1 MPPKAVKDKVTGNK
15 SCVGRD
21 ITPLQNYAVDGLLPK
36 GFLAN
41 MLAQSGYLSAFDAH
55 PAFNECEFSFPS
67 SDWFAVYVLDEDGE
81 YFYDM
86 STGEAQA
93 GKLYFKIKIENNV
106 PSIDMSTAT
115 FTIPTELINKSPCA
129 INDKGK
135 CGVPAK
141 TPGSTPR
148 ASPSATPRASPAPKA
163 LKKSPAPEIVEIP
176 DKITEAVVEALQVG
190 IPQTKGSIKTA
201 VSREE
206 AEKMDK
212 KTMIDWMSKHM
223 YSKDIFNCLRSSTL
237 SEQDLNRLNELE
249 SDLGGAVPMDE
260 TDTADIEAMMASAT
274 LGPGVVEQMFRK
286 ITRES
291 IKKDIT
297 GLPKQAKAEAVVGL
311 CRRIGLDYQIIQT
324 ARGIRIQAPDMA
336 SLSIEDA
343 LDECAKAEAIQ
354 MRLMLNDKLL
364 KAQGRA
370 RGMVSRPAPFKSTA
384 SQTQKL
390 ALIIDDLN
398 ELIQEGAFEDLGAA
412 MDSAGIEV
420 EVRGDGIYR
429 NGKHITGEDMEDLID
444 ETALSYIK
452 KHNIHFGKKRSKI
465 RSNFKLAAKKCNG
478 KRKICMKITNL
489 YRKTRF
495 GSGVPP
501 AVKAAMNDFKKRVI
515 SDLTS
520 KETILQLKTIM
531 FDPKIIKNPKI
542 IKTVIPLLTEFL
554 QAKLLKISVG
564 FVDVINKQS
573 GELKIQLSDE
583 LASII
588 KINITKSSLKVP
600 PPFTAAA
607 IPAAT
612 IIKMILPINKM
623 SKEVVSYVIDKIVNS
638 GTKILTDLTNKS
650 TAILTNISN
659 SSTETLNK
667 VLFGARKCKRTKNI
681 QSNFKCAA
689 KKCKGTSNYRKCMK
703 TTLRKMYRKPSF
715 GKKRK
720 VSKSPR
726 KTVYRLSP
734 TRKSPRISATSV
746 PLRTVEKGVDG
757 NMWIVKKTVTGVKR
771 WVKK

>member
-1 MPPKAVKDKVTGNK
+1 MPPRVAKIQGKWTGNV

-21 ITPLQNYAVDGLLPK
+21 ITPLQNYAVNGLLPK

-41 MLAQSGYLSAFDAH
+41 MLAQSGYLNAFDAQ

-86 STGEAQA
+86 STGQAQA

-106 PSIDMSTAT
+106 PSIDMSSAT
-115 FTIPTELINKSPCA
+115 FIIPTELINKSPCA

-135 CGVPAK
+135 CGVPVK
-141 TPGSTPR
+141 TPS
-148 ASPSATPRASPAPKA
+148 ASPASKAPKA
-163 LKKSPAPEIVEIP
+163 PKGSPPPEIVEIP

-223 YSKDIFNCLRSSTL
+223 YSKDIMSCLRSSTL
-237 SEQDLNRLNELE
+237 SQQDLTRLNELE

-260 TDTADIEAMMASAT
+260 TDTADIEAMMAAAT
-274 LGPGVVEQMFRK
+274 LGPGVVQQMFRK

-291 IKKDIT
+291 IKKDINS
-297 GLPKQAKAEAVVGL
+297 LPKQQKAEAVVRL

-324 ARGIRIQAPDMA
+324 ARGTRIQAPDMA

-343 LDECAKAEAIQ
+343 LDECANAEAIQ

-370 RGMVSRPAPFKSTA
+370 RGMISRPAPFKSTA

-398 ELIQEGAFEDLGAA
+398 ELIQEGAFQDLGAA
-412 MDSAGIEV
+412 MGSAGIAV
-420 EVRGDGIYR
+420 EVRDDGIYR

-452 KHNIHFGKKRSKI
+452 THNIQFGKKRK
-465 RSNFKLAAKKCNG
+465 
-478 KRKICMKITNL
+478 
-489 YRKTRF
+489 
-495 GSGVPP
+495 
-501 AVKAAMNDFKKRVI
+501 
-515 SDLTS
+515 LTS
-520 KETILQLKTIM
+520 KICIKKT
-531 FDPKIIKNPKI
+531 
-542 IKTVIPLLTEFL
+542 
-554 QAKLLKISVG
+554 
-564 FVDVINKQS
+564 
-573 GELKIQLSDE
+573 
-583 LASII
+583 
-588 KINITKSSLKVP
+588 
-600 PPFTAAA
+600 
-607 IPAAT
+607 
-612 IIKMILPINKM
+612 KMY
-623 SKEVVSYVIDKIVNS
+623 S
-638 GTKILTDLTNKS
+638 
-650 TAILTNISN
+650 
-659 SSTETLNK
+659 
-667 VLFGARKCKRTKNI
+667 FGVRKCKRTKNI

-689 KKCKGTSNYRKCMK
+689 KKCKKTSNYRKCMK

-720 VSKSPR
+720 IPTR
-726 KTVYRLSP
+726 KTVYRVSP
-734 TRKSPRISATSV
+734 TRKSPRISASSV
-746 PLRTVEKGVDG
+746 ALRTVKKGVDG